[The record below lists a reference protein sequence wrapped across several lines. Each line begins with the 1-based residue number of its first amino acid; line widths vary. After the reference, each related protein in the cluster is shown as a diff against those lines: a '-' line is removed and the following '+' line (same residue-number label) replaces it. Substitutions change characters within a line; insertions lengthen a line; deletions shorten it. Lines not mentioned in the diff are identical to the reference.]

1 MKFVHVC
8 TYVPMYVQYLI
19 ILLMPS
25 LYLCVRVCLHV
36 QNVRMCHAYVCVS
49 IVFHD
54 RVSFTYKCIVD
65 NFSNLCA
72 WTSQISYEGD
82 LYLKIDRPAGI
93 IDFVQK
99 KMPEQVKNLLSC

>member
-36 QNVRMCHAYVCVS
+36 QNVRMCHAYVCVL
-49 IVFHD
+49 IVFHG